1 MEPAMADGSK
11 MKKKIDSFFYV
22 NNVMIKIY
30 RKSWHQE
37 APKSVYQGIPQ
48 GANEFPWLPHG
59 GLFEK
64 SRGLCLTL

>member
-30 RKSWHQE
+30 RKS
-37 APKSVYQGIPQ
+37 
-48 GANEFPWLPHG
+48 
-59 GLFEK
+59 
-64 SRGLCLTL
+64 